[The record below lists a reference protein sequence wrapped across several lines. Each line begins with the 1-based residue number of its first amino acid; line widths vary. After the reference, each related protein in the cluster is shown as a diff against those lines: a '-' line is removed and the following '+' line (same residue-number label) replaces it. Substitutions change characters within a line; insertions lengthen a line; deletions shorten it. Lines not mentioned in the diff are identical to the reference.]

1 LGYFGIWRCR
11 PSNLCDLYHKTG
23 ELDIYVFQIKL
34 KSLSVGI
41 KALIFELLG
50 LLLKMIQ
57 ILDGNEAYWW
67 LTQVEM
73 RKWVAKRKCKL
84 KLHLE
89 TEKKRVFD
97 SRTLKVWSYRLPLIH
112 HHSQNC
118 WI

>member
-50 LLLKMIQ
+50 LFLKMIQ
-57 ILDGNEAYWW
+57 ILDGSEAYWW
-67 LTQVEM
+67 LIQVDWYFGVVGVLDKM
-73 RKWVAKRKCKL
+73 KL
-84 KLHLE
+84 
-89 TEKKRVFD
+89 
-97 SRTLKVWSYRLPLIH
+97 S
-112 HHSQNC
+112 
-118 WI
+118 